1 VLNSKKKIH
10 ALKFKIKF
18 VNVQYLI
25 IIIIFCFHRQLNLIW
40 RSGLTSSG
48 FSLLPIAVAI
58 SYYLNQLMI
67 VSLSKSHTQYYR
79 DATISFNL
87 NQTVKKCVDFIT
99 TCSHW
104 MHRIHLD
111 WLYIEVQQYHFIL
124 SLRSILLHRVLSI
137 FFF

>member
-1 VLNSKKKIH
+1 VYETCYEY
-10 ALKFKIKF
+10 ALKISF
-18 VNVQYLI
+18 LA
-25 IIIIFCFHRQLNLIW
+25 IFFFAFTTGIRLTESPNLIQ
-40 RSGLTSSG
+40 RLVLTSSG